1 MKYHDGRTILVG
13 DKVRLGSD
21 DGVVV
26 FSIDSDE
33 YADKFPKA
41 EWEYLKRGIMVDF
54 PMLGLVH
61 IEEYAPDLILLGR
74 ARQELGD

>member
-1 MKYHDGRTILVG
+1 M
-13 DKVRLGSD
+13 RLGSD

-33 YADKFPKA
+33 YADKFPKV
-41 EWEYLKRGIMVDF
+41 EWEYLERGIMVDF

-61 IEEYAPDLILLGR
+61 IEEYDPALILLGR
-74 ARQELGD
+74 ARQELANKAANSGFDTD